1 MFRIAASFFYS
12 ILILL
17 LLCQPL
23 WAQLRCTARSQALC
37 ESYLSGLKDCDPNQP
52 IGQIAIEVGQRMM
65 GTPYVGG
72 TLENPEG
79 ELLTVDL
86 EGLDCTTFLEN
97 VVVMSRL
104 VQQKRLDFESFQAE
118 LTRLRYRGGALQGY
132 DSRLHYF
139 SDWIYDNTQK
149 GIVQDVTQAIGG
161 ESYPKTID
169 FMGTHRQ
176 AYAALSDDQL
186 FASILQTEQAL
197 NQRKHFFIPKAKV
210 AALDQHIEDGDLIA
224 ITTTVKGLDVSHVGI
239 AIHHQGRLHLLHA
252 STDQKEV
259 VISKRPL
266 AEYLA
271 GNRSQSGIMV
281 ARLLGIN

>member
-1 MFRIAASFFYS
+1 MYRLLSTFFCS
-12 ILILL
+12 VLVLL

-37 ESYLSGLKDCDPNQP
+37 ESYLTGLKDCDPEQP

-72 TLENPEG
+72 TLENPKG
-79 ELLTVDL
+79 EQLTVDL

-104 VQQKRLDFESFQAE
+104 VQQRRLDFEAFQAE
-118 LTRLRYRGGALQGY
+118 LTQLRYRNGQLQGY

-139 SDWIYDNTQK
+139 SDWIYDNRRK
-149 GIVQDVTQAIGG
+149 GIIQNVTELIGG
-161 ESYPKTID
+161 ESYPKVIN

-176 AYAALSDDQL
+176 AYAALTDDQL
-186 FASILQTEQAL
+186 FSAILQTEQVL
-197 NQRKHFFIPKAKV
+197 NQRKRFFIPKAKL
-210 AALDQHIEDGDLIA
+210 AGLEQNIEDGDLIA

-252 STDQKEV
+252 STDQKKV
-259 VISKRPL
+259 VISKKPL
-266 AEYLA
+266 AEYMA

-281 ARLLGIN
+281 ARLLEAN